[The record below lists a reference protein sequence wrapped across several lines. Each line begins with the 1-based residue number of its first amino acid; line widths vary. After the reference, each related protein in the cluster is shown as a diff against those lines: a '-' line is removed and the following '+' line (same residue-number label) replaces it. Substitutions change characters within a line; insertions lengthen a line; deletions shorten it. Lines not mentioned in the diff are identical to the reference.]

1 MKIIK
6 YLFTILLLFFFIIP
20 YAKANQGCCSW
31 HGGISYCGDNG
42 YYICADGTQSPSCKC
57 QSIELTD
64 TSCNYEGYVSKINS
78 LISEKNSLEQEIAK
92 LKEEKQDLKNSK
104 NNYKALFWIIT
115 ITFIIYFYYKNRKKE
130 RI

>member
-6 YLFTILLLFFFIIP
+6 YLLIVLILFFFITP

-31 HGGISYCGDNG
+31 HGGISHCGDNG
-42 YYICADGTQSPSCKC
+42 YYICEDGTQSPSCRC

-64 TSCNYEGYVSKINS
+64 TSCNYEGYVNKINS
-78 LISEKNSLEQEIAK
+78 LMSEKTSLEREITS
-92 LKEEKQDLKNSK
+92 LKEEKQKLKNSES
-104 NNYKALFWIIT
+104 NYKILFWIT
-115 ITFIIYFYYKNRKKE
+115 IIIFIIYFYYKNHKKE